1 MSSPKPATVKL
12 KYPDQ
17 KVAFLLAPM
26 FEDAEFTIPYQ
37 ALRSAGYPVEVI
49 GEKAHAEL
57 TGVKGKQRVTT
68 DKGINEANPAD
79 YAALVIPGGLS
90 PDKLRADPRFVD
102 FVRAFDAQGR
112 PVAAICHGPQLLEA
126 AHLVQGR
133 ILTAWSTV
141 QDDLKQMGAVV
152 RDEAVVADGNWIT
165 SRKPEDGEQFSAA
178 IVAALQREAT
188 KPLAERSGR

>member
-1 MSSPKPATVKL
+1 
-12 KYPDQ
+12 
-17 KVAFLLAPM
+17 
-26 FEDAEFTIPYQ
+26 
-37 ALRSAGYPVEVI
+37 VEVI